1 LSVIDLAGHR
11 PPVVYTVNVAHY
23 WDGTIEARV
32 DGVSDDA
39 RSKDSVADAF
49 AKVAA
54 LYMTGQQIHTV
65 ILSRIDALMT
75 AERGTSEMTELGAL
89 VDACQAL
96 ERWLVPELP

>member
-1 LSVIDLAGHR
+1 MSVIDLAGRR
-11 PPVVYTVNVAHY
+11 PPVVYTVTIAHH

-49 AKVAA
+49 AKVAE
-54 LYMTGQQIHTV
+54 LYMTGQQINTV
-65 ILSRIDALMT
+65 ILSRIDALMD
-75 AERGTSEMTELGAL
+75 AKPGTPEMAELGAL

-96 ERWLVPELP
+96 ERWLVPEVA